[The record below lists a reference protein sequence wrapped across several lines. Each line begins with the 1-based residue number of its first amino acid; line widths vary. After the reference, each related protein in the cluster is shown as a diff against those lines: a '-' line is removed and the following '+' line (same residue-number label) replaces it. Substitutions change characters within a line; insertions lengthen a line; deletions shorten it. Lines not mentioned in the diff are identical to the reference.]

1 MAPVLR
7 LLALPALAGLLVL
20 GACSSS
26 GSDAPDDAADTAA
39 SASVEPAGDAD
50 TDTDPA
56 EDFAAPTGPDHD
68 KQAALD
74 LEGRSFT
81 ATAVTGRDLVPG
93 SAVTAHFGEGMVSI
107 DAGCNSLGGIFVFD
121 GKTLTVPQLRS
132 TRMACNDE
140 LMAQDRWITELL
152 EGGAVA
158 AQDDD
163 TLTLSGEDVTVV
175 LTAQD

>member
-1 MAPVLR
+1 MTPVLR

-20 GACSSS
+20 GACAGS
-26 GSDAPDDAADTAA
+26 GSDAGGDDADTAA
-39 SASVEPAGDAD
+39 SASSAPTDDADAD
-50 TDTDPA
+50 TGAD

-81 ATAVTGRDLVPG
+81 ATEVTGHDLVPG
-93 SAVTAHFGEGMVSI
+93 SAVTAHFGEGMVSL

-132 TRMACNDE
+132 TRMACSDE
-140 LMAQDRWITELL
+140 LMAQDRWITELF
-152 EGGAVA
+152 ESGVDV
-158 AQDDD
+158 AQDGDV
-163 TLTLSGEDVTVV
+163 LTLRGDDVTVV